1 MQPTEEME
9 MHDNNP
15 MRPSGLALV
24 PFAVFAAFYVGLSLL
39 AGHLGFEMPWYKV
52 SMPVAFLV
60 ASAVSLLI
68 GRQRLDAKVE
78 TYARGMGEPNIM
90 IMCLIFI
97 LAGAFATVAKGSGAV
112 DAAVALA
119 RACIPSG
126 LMVAGVFLVSC
137 LISLAIGTSCGTI
150 AAVTPIALGFAG
162 PLHLEPALLLGAVI
176 GGSMFGD
183 NLSMISDT
191 TIAATRTQGVRMKDK
206 FLANG
211 LIAAPAALVALFIYA
226 ACGASASGAVE
237 AVPITWEHF
246 VLVLPYVFVLVLA
259 LAGFNV
265 MALLFSGT
273 VLAAAIGGALGK
285 FGFFDAMDLLGKGT
299 LGMGETLIVALLAGG
314 LFKSV
319 QANGGVKWLTDRI
332 SRVIRGPRTC
342 ELGVFFLVSA
352 VNCFTANNTVAIVI
366 AGPIAKECGEK
377 FKAEPVRIA
386 SVLDTA
392 SCVVQGLIPYGAQ
405 ILIAMGVAKGL
416 DMSVDSLA
424 LLKCLYYQP
433 LLVLAVLASII
444 FHGRRTGSPMPR
456 AAAK

>member
-1 MQPTEEME
+1 MKPRGM
-9 MHDNNP
+9 
-15 MRPSGLALV
+15 ALI
-24 PFAVFAAFYVGLSLL
+24 PFLVFAAFYVGLSLW
-39 AGHLGFEMPWYKV
+39 AGVLGFDMPWYKV

-60 ASAVSLLI
+60 ASAVSLCL
-68 GRQRLDAKVE
+68 GKGKLDARVE
-78 TYARGMGEPNIM
+78 TYAHGMGEANIM

-97 LAGAFATVAKGSGAV
+97 LAGAFATIAKGSGAV
-112 DAAVALA
+112 DAAVTIAQALVPA
-119 RACIPSG
+119 R

-162 PLHLEPALLLGAVI
+162 PLGLDPALLMGAVI

-211 LIAAPAALVALFIYA
+211 LIASPAALVALFLYA
-226 ACGASASGAVE
+226 ISGSAAGTVDTPAV
-237 AVPITWEHF
+237 AWQHI
-246 VLVLPYVFVLVLA
+246 VLILPYVFVLALA

-265 MALLFSGT
+265 MMLLFTGT
-273 VLAAAIGGALGK
+273 VFAAAIGLFLGK
-285 FGFFDAMDLLGKGT
+285 FAFFDAMDLLGKGT

-319 QANGGVKWLTDRI
+319 QANGGILWLTEKI
-332 SRVIRGPRTC
+332 AKVIRGPRTC
-342 ELGVFFLVSA
+342 ELGVFLLVSA

-366 AGPIAKECGEK
+366 AGPIAKECSDK
-377 FKAEPVRIA
+377 FGASPIRVA

-392 SCVVQGLIPYGAQ
+392 SCVIQGLIPYGAQ

-416 DMSVDSLA
+416 GMQIDSLA

-433 LLVLAVLASII
+433 LLALAVFLSMV
-444 FHGRRTGSPMPR
+444 FWGRRERSPIPDES
-456 AAAK
+456 AA

>member
-1 MQPTEEME
+1 MSNDPSSS
-9 MHDNNP
+9 P
-15 MRPSGLALV
+15 RPNGFALL

-39 AGHLGFEMPWYKV
+39 AGHLGYEMPWYKV

-60 ASAVSLLI
+60 ASAVSLLV
-68 GRQRLDAKVE
+68 GRRPLDAKVE

-90 IMCLIFI
+90 IMCLIFV
-97 LAGAFATVAKGSGAV
+97 LAGAFATIAKGSGAV
-112 DAAVALA
+112 DAAVVLA
-119 RACIPSG
+119 RACIPES

-150 AAVTPIALGFAG
+150 AAVTPIALGFSG
-162 PLHLEPALLLGAVI
+162 PLGLPPALLMGAVI

-191 TIAATRTQGVRMKDK
+191 TIAATRTQSVRMKDK
-206 FLANG
+206 FMANG

-226 ACGASASGAVE
+226 ASGSAASTGAVAAP
-237 AVPITWEHF
+237 AVTWEHF
-246 VLVLPYVFVLVLA
+246 VLVLPYVFVLVMA
-259 LAGFNV
+259 LFGFNV

-319 QANGGVKWLTDRI
+319 QANGGVRWLTDRI
-332 SRVIRGPRTC
+332 SKVIRGPRTC

-366 AGPIAKECGEK
+366 AGPIAKECADK

-405 ILIAMGVAKGL
+405 ILIALGVAKGL
-416 DMSVDSLA
+416 DMNVDSLA
-424 LLKCLYYQP
+424 LLRSLYYQP
-433 LLVLAVLASII
+433 LLALAVMASIL
-444 FHGRRTGSPMPR
+444 FNGRRTRSPIPAS
-456 AAAK
+456 AARK

>member
-1 MQPTEEME
+1 MKKG
-9 MHDNNP
+9 NSL
-15 MRPSGLALV
+15 RPSGLALV
-24 PFAVFAAFYVGLSLL
+24 PFAVFAAFYVGLSLY

-52 SMPVAFLV
+52 SMPVAFIV

-68 GRQRLDAKVE
+68 GRRRLDDKIEVYAK
-78 TYARGMGEPNIM
+78 GMGEPNIM

-97 LAGAFATVAKGSGAV
+97 LAGAFATIAKGSGAV
-112 DAAVALA
+112 DAAVTIAQSLVPA
-119 RACIPSG
+119 K

-150 AAVTPIALGFAG
+150 AAVTPIALGFSG
-162 PLHLEPALLLGAVI
+162 PLQLSPALLIGAVI
-176 GGSMFGD
+176 GGAMFGD

-211 LIAAPAALVALFIYA
+211 FIASPAALVALFLYA
-226 ACGASASGAVE
+226 MSGSAAGVIEASAV
-237 AVPITWEHF
+237 TWHHV
-246 VLVLPYVFVLVLA
+246 VLILPYVFVLVLA
-259 LAGFNV
+259 LCGFNV

-273 VLAAAIGGALGK
+273 VFSAVIGGCLGK
-285 FGFFDAMDLLGKGT
+285 FAFFDAMDLLGKGT

-319 QANGGVKWLTDRI
+319 QANGGVLWLTNTI
-332 SRVIRGPRTC
+332 AKVIRGPRTC
-342 ELGVFFLVSA
+342 EVGIFLLVAA

-366 AGPIAKECGEK
+366 AGPIAKECADK
-377 FKAEPVRIA
+377 FGADHVRIA

-392 SCVVQGLIPYGAQ
+392 SCVVQGFIPYGAQ

-416 DMSVDSLA
+416 DMSIDSLS
-424 LLKCLYYQP
+424 LLKCFYYQP
-433 LLVLAVLASII
+433 LLALAVVVSILLS
-444 FHGRRTGSPMPR
+444 GRR
-456 AAAK
+456 AKSLIPLSDIAKE

>member
-1 MQPTEEME
+1 MNDTV
-9 MHDNNP
+9 
-15 MRPSGLALV
+15 RPNGYALI
-24 PFAVFAAFYVGLSLL
+24 PFLVFAIFYVGLSLW
-39 AGHLGFEMPWYKV
+39 AGRLGFEMPWYKV

-60 ASAVSLLI
+60 ASASSLLI
-68 GRQRLDAKVE
+68 GRRSLEEKVE
-78 TYARGMGEPNIM
+78 IYARGMGEPNIM

-97 LAGAFATVAKGSGAV
+97 LAGAFATIAKGAGAV
-112 DAAVALA
+112 DAAVTIAQSL
-119 RACIPSG
+119 IPAK

-150 AAVTPIALGFAG
+150 AAVTPIALGFAA
-162 PLHLEPALLLGAVI
+162 PLHLNPALLMGAVI

-211 LIAAPAALVALFIYA
+211 LIASPVALIALFLYA
-226 ACGASASGAVE
+226 VGGSAAGSVEVPAV
-237 AVPITWEHF
+237 TWRHIVLILPY
-246 VLVLPYVFVLVLA
+246 VLVLALA

-273 VLAAAIGGALGK
+273 VLSAMIGGALGK
-285 FGFFDAMDLLGKGT
+285 FAFFDAMDLLGKGT

-319 QANGGVKWLTDRI
+319 QTNGGVLWLTDRI
-332 SRVIRGPRTC
+332 ARVIRGPRTC
-342 ELGVFFLVSA
+342 EFGVFLLVSA

-366 AGPIAKECGEK
+366 AGPIAKACAAK
-377 FKAEPVRIA
+377 FGANPIRIA

-392 SCVVQGLIPYGAQ
+392 SCIIQGLIPYGAQ

-416 DMSVDSLA
+416 DMAVDSFS

-433 LLVLAVLASII
+433 LLALAVIVSMAFSGLRGG
-444 FHGRRTGSPMPR
+444 GREGER
-456 AAAK
+456 

>member
-1 MQPTEEME
+1 MK
-9 MHDNNP
+9 HDDSP
-15 MRPSGLALV
+15 RPNGFALI

-68 GRQRLDAKVE
+68 GRRRLDDKVE

-97 LAGAFATVAKGSGAV
+97 LAGAFATIAKGSGAV
-112 DAAVALA
+112 DAAVVLA
-119 RACIPSG
+119 RACIPAN

-150 AAVTPIALGFAG
+150 AAVTPIALGFAA
-162 PLHLEPALLLGAVI
+162 PLDLSPALLMGAVI

-226 ACGASASGAVE
+226 ASGTAAAGAVDAAP
-237 AVPITWEHF
+237 AVTWQHF
-246 VLVLPYVFVLVLA
+246 VLVLPYVLVLALA

-265 MALLFSGT
+265 MGLLFSGT
-273 VLAAAIGGALGK
+273 VLAAVIGGALGK
-285 FGFFDAMDLLGKGT
+285 FTFFDALDLLGKGT

-319 QANGGVKWLTDRI
+319 QSNGGVKWLTDKI
-332 SRVIRGPRTC
+332 SAVIRGPRTC

-366 AGPIAKECGEK
+366 AGPIAKECADK
-377 FKAEPVRIA
+377 FKADPVRIA

-405 ILIAMGVAKGL
+405 ILIALGVAKGL
-416 DMSVDSLA
+416 DISVDSLS
-424 LLKCLYYQP
+424 LLKSLYYQP
-433 LLVLAVLASII
+433 LLALAVLASML
-444 FHGRRTGSPMPR
+444 FRRRATRSPLPR
-456 AAAK
+456 T

>member
-1 MQPTEEME
+1 
-9 MHDNNP
+9 MHNDTSI
-15 MRPSGLALV
+15 RPNGFALL
-24 PFAVFAAFYVGLSLL
+24 PFAGFALFYVGLSLL
-39 AGHLGFEMPWYKV
+39 AGHMGYAMPWYKV

-60 ASAVSLLI
+60 ASALSLLV
-68 GRQRLDAKVE
+68 GRRPLDAKVE

-97 LAGAFATVAKGSGAV
+97 LAGAFATIAKGSGAV
-112 DAAVALA
+112 DAAVVLA
-119 RACIPSG
+119 RACIPAS

-150 AAVTPIALGFAG
+150 AAVTPIALGFAA
-162 PLHLEPALLLGAVI
+162 PLGLPPALLMGAVI

-211 LIAAPAALVALFIYA
+211 LIAAPAALIALFIYA
-226 ACGASASGAVE
+226 ASGSAAAGTVE
-237 AVPITWEHF
+237 VPTVTWQHF
-246 VLVLPYVFVLVLA
+246 VLVLPYVFVLVMA

-319 QANGGVKWLTDRI
+319 QANGGVLWLTDRI

-366 AGPIAKECGEK
+366 AGPIAKECADK

-405 ILIAMGVAKGL
+405 ILIALGVAQGL
-416 DMSVDSLA
+416 DISVDSLD
-424 LLKCLYYQP
+424 LLKSLYYQP
-433 LLVLAVLASII
+433 LLALAVLASIL
-444 FHGRRTGSPMPR
+444 FNGRRTRSPFPLPPPR
-456 AAAK
+456 Q

>member
-1 MQPTEEME
+1 MT
-9 MHDNNP
+9 DS
-15 MRPSGLALV
+15 RDSAKPSGLALV

-39 AGHLGFEMPWYKV
+39 AGRLGFDMPWYKV

-60 ASAVSLLI
+60 ASAASLLI
-68 GRQRLDAKVE
+68 GRRRFEEKVE

-90 IMCLIFI
+90 IMCLVFI
-97 LAGAFATVAKGSGAV
+97 LAGAFATIAKGSGAV

-119 RACIPSG
+119 RSCIPAR

-137 LISLAIGTSCGTI
+137 LVSLAIGTSCGTI
-150 AAVTPIALGFAG
+150 AAVTPVALGFAG
-162 PLHLEPALLLGAVI
+162 PLQLSPALLMGAVI

-211 LIAAPAALVALFIYA
+211 LIAAPAALVALFLYA
-226 ACGASASGAVE
+226 VGGASATGTVHPPAVS
-237 AVPITWEHF
+237 WEHF
-246 VLVLPYVFVLVLA
+246 VLVLPYVLVLALA

-273 VLAAAIGGALGK
+273 VLSAAIGWALGR
-285 FGFFDAMDLLGKGT
+285 FAFFDAMDLLGKGT

-314 LFKSV
+314 LFRSV
-319 QANGGVKWLTDRI
+319 QSNGGVKWLTDGI
-332 SRVIRGPRTC
+332 AKVIRGPRTC
-342 ELGVFFLVSA
+342 ELGIFLLVSA

-366 AGPIAKECGEK
+366 AGPIAKECSERFG
-377 FKAEPVRIA
+377 ASPLRVA

-392 SCVVQGLIPYGAQ
+392 SCVVQGVIPYGAQ
-405 ILIAMGVAKGL
+405 VLIAIGVARGL
-416 DMSVDSLA
+416 DMAVDSFS

-433 LLVLAVLASII
+433 LLALAAFASMALS
-444 FHGRRTGSPMPR
+444 GRRRT
-456 AAAK
+456 A